1 MTQILELPDREF
13 KITVSVGPKYSYE
26 FKIRWQMSPESGRK
40 GGRREGKK
48 RKRRRD
54 EVGEREEKNQ

>member
-40 GGRREGKK
+40 EGRDGRREKEKK
-48 RKRRRD
+48 K
-54 EVGEREEKNQ
+54 EG